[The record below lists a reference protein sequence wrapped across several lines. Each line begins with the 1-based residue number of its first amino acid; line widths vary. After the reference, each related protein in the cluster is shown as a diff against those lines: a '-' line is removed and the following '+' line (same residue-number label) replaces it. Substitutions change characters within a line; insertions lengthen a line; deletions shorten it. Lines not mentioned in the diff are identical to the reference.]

1 MTDPANI
8 IEHFEEELEDI
19 KKPSP
24 FRWLIS
30 AFLIFLM
37 LAFIVP
43 YYQIQVDPP
52 PSRIPTIEE
61 VSTITEYERI
71 ESNDIRDYVIVDS
84 EIKTVAD
91 KIAVIACDSNQKK
104 CQARAMFGF
113 VKENFKYVSDPT
125 SFEYMKTAK
134 ESLVN
139 GAAGDCDDSSI
150 ALATLLESVGIS
162 TRFVFVPGHVYVEAW
177 INNEWEPMDAT
188 CASCNFGE
196 ISWKYADSE
205 KRAVHI

>member
-1 MTDPANI
+1 MNESVNI

-24 FRWLIS
+24 SRWLMA
-30 AFLIFLM
+30 AFLVFLM
-37 LAFIVP
+37 LIFVVP

-52 PSRIPTIEE
+52 PARIPTLAE
-61 VSTITEYERI
+61 VSSVTTYDPVD
-71 ESNDIRDYVIVDS
+71 SNDIRSYVIIDS

-113 VKENFKYVSDPT
+113 VQQNFEYVSDPNR
-125 SFEYMKTAK
+125 FEYMKTAK

-139 GAAGDCDDSSI
+139 GGGDCDDASI
-150 ALATLLESVGIS
+150 LLATLLESVGIS

-177 INNEWEPMDAT
+177 INNDWEPMDAT
-188 CASCNFGE
+188 CAGCNFGE
-196 ISWKYADSE
+196 IHWQYTDDT
-205 KRAVHI
+205 KRVVPV